1 MNAPEVRCADEMLR
15 VVKPGGLAFISYTSW
30 YGPWGGHETSP
41 WHLFGGDY
49 ARRRYERKNGH
60 PPKNRFGETM
70 HAATVAEGLRW
81 ARTQQEADLLEA
93 APRYHPDWAD
103 ALLKV
108 PGLRE
113 LASWNLMLVLRKR

>member
-1 MNAPEVRCADEMLR
+1 
-15 VVKPGGLAFISYTSW
+15 
-30 YGPWGGHETSP
+30 
-41 WHLFGGDY
+41 
-49 ARRRYERKNGH
+49 
-60 PPKNRFGETM
+60 M
-70 HAATVAEGLRW
+70 HAATGAEGLRW